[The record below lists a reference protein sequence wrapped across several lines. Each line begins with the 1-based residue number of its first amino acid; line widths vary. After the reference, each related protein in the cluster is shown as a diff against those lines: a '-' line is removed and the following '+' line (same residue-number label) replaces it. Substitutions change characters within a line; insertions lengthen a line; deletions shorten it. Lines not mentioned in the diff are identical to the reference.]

1 MDKKTKASIEIEK
14 LIQDDKE
21 LSYLEAVLLWSEQNE
36 VDPGSIKKYISASL
50 YNKLH
55 SECVTNNMISD
66 KNSSVSM
73 NEFF

>member
-14 LIQDDKE
+14 IVQNDKE
-21 LSYLEAVLLWSEQNE
+21 LSYLDAVLLWADENE
-36 VDPGSIKKYISASL
+36 VDPSSIKKYISASL

-55 SECVTNNMISD
+55 SECVSNNMISD
-66 KNSSVSM
+66 KNNSVSM